1 LKSFNLAQALLIVG
15 RLLLG
20 GLFVFAGV
28 RHMFLIPVL
37 TQAIA
42 ARGVPFP
49 RLVLLAGSS
58 FQFVGGVLLIVGPWM
73 PAAAFGLIV
82 FTIAASVMLLNFWDM
97 DGPARQNIINV
108 WLSNMA
114 IVGGLLVTAAQAL

>member
-1 LKSFNLAQALLIVG
+1 MSTDLPHIILLLG

-20 GLFVFAGV
+20 GLFVFAGI

-37 TQAIA
+37 TQMIA

-49 RLVLLAGSS
+49 RAVLLAGSA
-58 FQFVGGVLLIVGPWM
+58 FQFLAGLLVIFGLYLPI
-73 PAAAFGLIV
+73 AAFGLV
-82 FTIAASVMLLNFWDM
+82 LFTLAASIMLLNFWDM
-97 DGPARQNIINV
+97 EGQPRQNTINV

-114 IVGGLLVTAAQAL
+114 IIGGLMITAARDM

>member
-1 LKSFNLAQALLIVG
+1 MSFNLAQALLVVG

-58 FQFVGGVLLIVGPWM
+58 FQFVGGVLLIVGQWM

-97 DGPARQNIINV
+97 DGPARQNIINA

>member
-58 FQFVGGVLLIVGPWM
+58 FQFVGGVLLIVGLWM

>member
-1 LKSFNLAQALLIVG
+1 MSFTLAHVLLVVG

-20 GLFVFAGV
+20 GLYVFAGV
-28 RHMFLIPVL
+28 RHFFLIPPL

-49 RLVLLAGSS
+49 RFVLLAGSA
-58 FQFVGGVLLIVGPWM
+58 FQFVCGLLLIGGPWV

-82 FTIAASVMLLNFWDM
+82 FTLIASVMLLNFWDM
-97 DGPARQNIINV
+97 QGEARHNTINV
-108 WLSNMA
+108 WLQNLA
-114 IVGGLLVTAAQAL
+114 IIGGLLIAASQTV

>member
-1 LKSFNLAQALLIVG
+1 
-15 RLLLG
+15 
-20 GLFVFAGV
+20 
-28 RHMFLIPVL
+28 MFLIPKV

-58 FQFVGGVLLIVGPWM
+58 FEFACGVLLIAGLWG

-82 FTIAASVMLLNFWDM
+82 FTIAASIMLLNFWDM
-97 DGPARQNIINV
+97 EGDARFNTMNA
-108 WLSNMA
+108 WLSNIAVM
-114 IVGGLLVTAAQAL
+114 GGLMVTAAQAL

>member
-1 LKSFNLAQALLIVG
+1 MKSFNLAQALLIVG

-82 FTIAASVMLLNFWDM
+82 FMIAASVMLLNFWDM

>member
-1 LKSFNLAQALLIVG
+1 MSPDLSHVIFLLG

-20 GLFVFAGV
+20 GLFVFAGI

-37 TQAIA
+37 TQMIA

-49 RLVLLAGSS
+49 RIVLLAGSA
-58 FQFVGGVLLIVGPWM
+58 FQFIAGLLVIFGLFL
-73 PAAAFGLIV
+73 PAAAFGLV
-82 FTIAASVMLLNFWDM
+82 LFTLAASVMLLNFWDM
-97 DGPARQNIINV
+97 EGQPRQNTINV

-114 IVGGLLVTAAQAL
+114 IIGGLMVTAARGM

>member
-1 LKSFNLAQALLIVG
+1 MLFDPAHVLLVVG

-20 GLFVFAGV
+20 GLFVYAGI
-28 RHMFLIPVL
+28 RHLFLIPVL
-37 TQAIA
+37 TQVIA

-58 FQFVGGVLLIVGPWM
+58 FQFVGGVLLMGGLWV
-73 PAAAFGLIV
+73 PAAAFGLVV
-82 FTIAASVMLLNFWDM
+82 FTIVASFLLLNFWDM
-97 DGPARQNIINV
+97 EDPARQNTINV

-114 IVGGLLVTAAQAL
+114 IIGGLLVTASQAL

>member
-1 LKSFNLAQALLIVG
+1 MPFDPAPTLLVVG

-20 GLFVFAGV
+20 GLFAFAGV

-49 RLVLLAGSS
+49 RLVLLSGSS
-58 FQFVGGVLLIVGPWM
+58 FQFVGGVLLIAGLWT

-82 FTIAASVMLLNFWDM
+82 FTIAASIMLLNFWDM
-97 DGPARQNIINV
+97 DGSARQNTINA
-108 WLSNMA
+108 WLSNIA

>member
-82 FTIAASVMLLNFWDM
+82 FMIAASVMLLNFWDM

>member
-1 LKSFNLAQALLIVG
+1 
-15 RLLLG
+15 
-20 GLFVFAGV
+20 
-28 RHMFLIPVL
+28 VL

>member
-1 LKSFNLAQALLIVG
+1 
-15 RLLLG
+15 
-20 GLFVFAGV
+20 
-28 RHMFLIPVL
+28 MFLIPKV

-58 FQFVGGVLLIVGPWM
+58 FEFACGRAADRWTWG

-82 FTIAASVMLLNFWDM
+82 FTIAASIMLLNFWDM
-97 DGPARQNIINV
+97 EGYARFNTMNA
-108 WLSNMA
+108 WLSNIAVM
-114 IVGGLLVTAAQAL
+114 GSLMVTAAQAL

>member
-1 LKSFNLAQALLIVG
+1 MKSFNLAQALLIVG

-58 FQFVGGVLLIVGPWM
+58 FQFVGGVLLIVGLWM